1 MENLHIRRATR
12 EDVPTLLNLVRRL
25 AQYERLEH
33 EVTATEELFTRHGFG
48 DTPRFEALVAELPPA
63 DPAAV
68 GFALYF
74 FTFSTF
80 TGKPTLYLEDIFVLP
95 EFRGQGIG
103 KALLRQLARIALA
116 ADCARMEW
124 AVLNWNESA
133 IRFYRSL
140 GARPLEEWTTFR
152 MTRNAIEKL
161 AHET

>member
-12 EDVPTLLNLVRRL
+12 EDVPTLVNLVRRL

-48 DTPRFEALVAELPPA
+48 DAPRFEALVAELPPA

-103 KALLRQLARIALA
+103 KALLRELARIALA

-161 AHET
+161 ARET